1 MAVGFNPEMGFA
13 PTSLMSPV
21 PYRNVQ
27 GALQDDR
34 IANLEKE
41 LKPAGREDEQPE
53 SSDNRG
59 EGQGT
64 SNSSMRKELP
74 E

>member
-13 PTSLMSPV
+13 PASLINPV
-21 PYRNVQ
+21 HNRNE
-27 GALQDDR
+27 LQ
-34 IANLEKE
+34 ILNLEKE
-41 LKPAGREDEQPE
+41 LKPAGREDEQLE